1 MKNHII
7 EGLRRRM
14 GFNKGFDVPPN
25 GAAGGLSL
33 WWNDLVEVNEKLSS
47 KILIHTEIRIIGVC
61 DWIQALLMYGN
72 PYRAE
77 NEDFWK

>member
-25 GAAGGLSL
+25 GAARGLSL
-33 WWNDLVEVNEKLSS
+33 WWNDLVEVMVVLQPSDQPWFYGGDLNEYLWDFEKLGGCEGSHS
-47 KILIHTEIRIIGVC
+47 RPRYL
-61 DWIQALLMYGN
+61 
-72 PYRAE
+72 
-77 NEDFWK
+77 